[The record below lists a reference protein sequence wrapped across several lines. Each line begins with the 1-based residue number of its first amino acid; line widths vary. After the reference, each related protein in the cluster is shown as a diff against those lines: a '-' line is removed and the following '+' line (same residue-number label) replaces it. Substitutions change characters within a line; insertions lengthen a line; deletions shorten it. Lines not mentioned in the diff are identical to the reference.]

1 MSGYFYAREKE
12 RRIERR
18 RLMKLA
24 KNVTT
29 VKYNALMGRYS
40 KTDYL
45 MSRKQTGKWT
55 NEGVEE
61 RRELC
66 VHHTKLHAH

>member
-1 MSGYFYAREKE
+1 
-12 RRIERR
+12 
-18 RLMKLA
+18 MKLA